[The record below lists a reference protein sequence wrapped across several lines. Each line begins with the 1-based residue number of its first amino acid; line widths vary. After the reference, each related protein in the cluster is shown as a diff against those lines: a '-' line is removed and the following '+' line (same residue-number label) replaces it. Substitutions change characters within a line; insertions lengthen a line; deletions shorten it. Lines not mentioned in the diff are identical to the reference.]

1 MPRGAVSFGR
11 PRPDR
16 DGAPI
21 GRRELAFSEALTRPY
36 RERCPRADALGALRA
51 AAGQDDVIVATTG
64 YTSRELYTLGDA
76 DNQLYLVGSMGSASA
91 FALGLALHQPRR
103 RVWLADGDGAAL
115 MRMGNLA
122 SIGALAPRN
131 LFHIVLDNE
140 AHESTGGKRP
150 SAPACRSGRSPRPV
164 AMPAW
169 QARIHSM
176 NCASC
181 WKPTPR

>member
-1 MPRGAVSFGR
+1 MPRA
-11 PRPDR
+11 
-16 DGAPI
+16 
-21 GRRELAFSEALTRPY
+21 
-36 RERCPRADALGALRA
+36 GALRA

-64 YTSRELYTLGDA
+64 YTSRELYTLVDA
-76 DNQLYLVGSMGSASA
+76 DNQLYLVGSMGSASS

-103 RVWLADGDGAAL
+103 RVWLAHGDGAAL

-150 SAPACRSGRSPRPV
+150 SAPACRSGRSPRP
-164 AMPAW
+164 AATPAW
-169 QARIHSM
+169 RARIH
-176 NCASC
+176 
-181 WKPTPR
+181 